1 MQFPDSTL
9 AALNIVDEPLGF
21 GRLLALAIVL
31 TLVAVSVGL
40 LFAS

>member
-1 MQFPDSTL
+1 MQFPDSTF

-21 GRLLALAIVL
+21 GRLLVLAVVL
-31 TLVAVSVGL
+31 TLLAVSVGL